1 MHAVQP
7 ESVLTDLGEAR
18 LLRLLGKGKSGYSYL
33 AALGTETV
41 VLKQMHDEPCA
52 YYSFGDNK
60 VRLEV
65 HAYHQLTA
73 AGLALPRLLS
83 FDEQRGFLVKEFV
96 AGDVADRWDASPAD
110 LELAVKQLFEMAHR
124 LQDCGLNIDYFP
136 ANFVINGG
144 AVHYID
150 YEVNSYHPQWSL
162 DFWGIY
168 YWANRSGMRSYT
180 QSHDWRHINE
190 SEHSGIPIK
199 APFES
204 QVSQWRQRYGRQR
217 GVNRPDAL

>member
-1 MHAVQP
+1 MHPGQLEPV
-7 ESVLTDLGEAR
+7 STDLGEAK

-33 AALGTETV
+33 AALGAEKV

-65 HAYHQLTA
+65 NAYHQLTA

-83 FDEQRGFLVKEFV
+83 FDELRGFLIKEYV
-96 AGDVADRWDASPAD
+96 DGDVADRWAATAAE
-110 LELAVKQLFEMAHR
+110 LELAVKQLFDIAHR
-124 LQDCGLNIDYFP
+124 LQDRGLNIDYFP
-136 ANFVINGG
+136 ANFVINDGG
-144 AVHYID
+144 VHYID
-150 YEVNSYHPQWSL
+150 YEMNPYQAQWSL

-168 YWANRSGMRSYT
+168 YWANRNGMRLYS
-180 QSHDWRHINE
+180 QSHDWRHIND

-199 APFES
+199 APFET
-204 QVSQWRQRYGRQR
+204 QVAQWRHRYGRR
-217 GVNRPDAL
+217 RSGD